1 VAEYAQ
7 QFVVS
12 SLPSVFL
19 SGMNDSQKKFLNCFK
34 KNYVPMV
41 TNAINVA
48 LYPVILYLFVFKME
62 LGILGL
68 AMTDNVSIFLT
79 LMSNL
84 IYTWSL
90 KDLEECG

>member
-1 VAEYAQ
+1 
-7 QFVVS
+7 
-12 SLPSVFL
+12 
-19 SGMNDSQKKFLNCFK
+19 
-34 KNYVPMV
+34 MV